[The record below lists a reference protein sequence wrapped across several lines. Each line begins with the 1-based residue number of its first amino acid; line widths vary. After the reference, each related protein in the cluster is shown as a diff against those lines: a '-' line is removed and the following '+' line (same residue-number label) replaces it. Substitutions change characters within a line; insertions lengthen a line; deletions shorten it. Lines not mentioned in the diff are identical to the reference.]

1 MPHVPD
7 DLRYAPGHEWA
18 RLETDGTLT
27 VGVSDHGQDLL
38 GDMVFVG
45 LPEVGKAVAAGDPV
59 AVVESVKSAAD
70 AHAPVAGTVIEV
82 NTAAADAPESVNSDP
97 YGTWLFKL
105 RPNDP
110 AEFATLMDAATYRA
124 SL

>member
-1 MPHVPD
+1 MPHIPD

-18 RLETDGTLT
+18 QTEADGTLV

-45 LPEVGKAVAAGDPV
+45 LPEIGKVVAAGDPV

-70 AHAPVAGTVIEV
+70 AHAPVAGTVVAI
-82 NTAAADAPESVNSDP
+82 NAAAADAPESINSDP

-105 RPNDP
+105 KPSNSADIS
-110 AEFATLMDAATYRA
+110 ALMDAATYRA

>member
-1 MPHVPD
+1 MPNIPE

-18 RLETDGTLT
+18 RSEPDGTLV

-45 LPEVGKAVAAGDPV
+45 LPEIGKTFAAGDPV

-70 AHAPVAGTVIEV
+70 AHAPVAGTVIEI
-82 NTAAADAPESVNSDP
+82 NNAAADAPETVNSDP

-105 RPNDP
+105 RPTDP
-110 AEFATLMDAATYRA
+110 ADFATLMDAATYRA

>member
-1 MPHVPD
+1 MTHIPD

-18 RLETDGTLT
+18 RSESDGTVV

-38 GDMVFVG
+38 GDMVFFC
-45 LPEVGKAVAAGDPV
+45 LPEVGKVVAAGDPV
-59 AVVESVKSAAD
+59 AGGESVKSGAD

-82 NTAAADAPESVNSDP
+82 NAAAADAPESVNSDP

-105 RPNDP
+105 RPTDP
-110 AEFATLMDAATYRA
+110 AEIATLMDAATYRA